1 MERAGRIGSSGFVA
15 LAHATIGRLEARGVD
30 LRDARRLYRCDE
42 ILRQAHNSALRITRD
57 DPKTLDLVARA
68 VCDIREFYL
77 IARTLPRERNADTEG
92 KLRVV
97 LRGSAKAKEYQFEFL
112 LGALL
117 AVAGIKVRPEPPD
130 LRFQFGG
137 AEWGIAAKR
146 VTSGG
151 QLAKRTQ
158 RAVEQLEEQ
167 RIRGIIA
174 VNVDA
179 FIRGLDVTEGKD
191 GRWEEFD
198 TRVARLHRLYPALA
212 EQDSLVGIMAVGQVV
227 EWLFDG
233 PTPHLEYPWFF
244 RSQGFNGN
252 ETVDRILVQLRG
264 QLAARMA
271 DIEREIELIVGP
283 RAA

>member
-1 MERAGRIGSSGFVA
+1 
-15 LAHATIGRLEARGVD
+15 
-30 LRDARRLYRCDE
+30 
-42 ILRQAHNSALRITRD
+42 
-57 DPKTLDLVARA
+57 

-77 IARTLPRERNADTEG
+77 IARTLPKDRDPDTEG

-97 LRGSAKAKEYQFEFL
+97 LRGSAKAKDFQFELL

-117 AVAGIKVRPEPPD
+117 AIADIKVRPAPPD
-130 LRFQFGG
+130 LRFLFAGE
-137 AEWGIAAKR
+137 EWGIAAKR
-146 VTSGG
+146 ITSGE

-158 RAVEQLEEQ
+158 RAVEQLEEE

-179 FIRGLDVTEGKD
+179 FVRGLAVTEGAD

-198 TRVARLHRLYPALA
+198 ARVERLNRLYPALA
-212 EQDSLVGIMAVGQVV
+212 EQDALAGIMAMGQVV

-233 PTPHLEYPWFF
+233 SIPHLEYPWLF

-252 ETVDRILVQLRG
+252 ETVDRILVQLRA
-264 QLAARMA
+264 QMASRMA